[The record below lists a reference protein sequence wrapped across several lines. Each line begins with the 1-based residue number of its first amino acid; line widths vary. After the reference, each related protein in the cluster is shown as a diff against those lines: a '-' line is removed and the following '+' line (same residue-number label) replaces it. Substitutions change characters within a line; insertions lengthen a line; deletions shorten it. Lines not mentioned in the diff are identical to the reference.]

1 MGNSLEAGVSGLR
14 AHQDM
19 LDVVGNNL
27 ANINTPGFK
36 SSRVTFADLISETVR
51 SGTAPTDTQGGIN
64 PSQIGQGVRLGA
76 IEQDMRQGGL
86 QTTGRTL
93 DLALEGEGYF
103 VLSDGTNDMYSRV
116 GTFGIDSNNNLVSTT
131 SGLRVQSATGED
143 IVIDVNST
151 LPAAETQTVDFTGNL
166 DALASPPVAAQLTT
180 PPLSEGSP
188 AQITGSNGQPFALA
202 DGQQFTLR
210 ANGQAAQTV
219 TFRTA
224 DFAAIGAATAAEVAA
239 AINAQLTGVVA
250 TNVGGSVQL
259 ASTQTGNGSSLD
271 VDDALGSPAFTLGL
285 STTLTFGTE
294 VPASATTNLN
304 DIPQNT
310 SDYVAGDIID
320 VAGLDA
326 DGTPISATFVFG
338 TGPGQNGTTL
348 GDLQSFLQGLYTNA
362 NVSINTDGS
371 VQIDANAVGESP
383 LQLVLTDGPVN
394 AGFTSFSSIPYN
406 TTVEGD
412 DGATLQTSIEVI
424 DAQGSPHAVLFT
436 LHKTGANEWEV
447 TATLPDG
454 DGTVLDGDV
463 QGVRFNDDGSFD
475 FVSGIGIGDPNIEIV
490 WAGTTTTQS
499 IALDFGA
506 NGEFSGLT
514 QFGGATTAGA
524 TEQDGY
530 TFGTLSSLNV
540 NSEGQIQGIYTNGQI
555 QVLDQLGITTFANPA
570 GLQKLGDSL
579 LAASPASGAP
589 TPTTAL
595 SGRAGKVVS
604 GSLEGSNVDIALEF
618 TRLITAQRGFQVN
631 SRTITTTDQM
641 LQELANLIR

>member
-36 SSRVTFADLISETVR
+36 ASRVTFADLISETVR
-51 SGTAPTDTQGGIN
+51 TGTAPTATLGGTN
-64 PSQIGQGVRLGA
+64 PNQIGQGVRVGS

-86 QTTGRTL
+86 QTTGRSL
-93 DLALEGEGYF
+93 DLSLEGEGYF
-103 VLSDGTNDMYSRV
+103 VLSDGTSDMYSRV
-116 GTFGIDSNNNLVSTT
+116 GTFGIDSDNTLVSTT

-143 IVIDVNST
+143 IVIDVDST
-151 LPAAETQTVDFTGNL
+151 LPAAASTEVNFTGNL
-166 DALASPPVAAQLTT
+166 DALASPPVAAQIAT
-180 PPLSEGSP
+180 PPLSEGAP
-188 AQITGSNGQPFALA
+188 ATVSGANGAPFALA

-210 ANGQAAQTV
+210 ANGQAAEVV
-219 TFRTA
+219 TFRA
-224 DFAAIGAATAAEVAA
+224 VDFAAIGAATAAEVAA
-239 AINAQLTGVVA
+239 AINAQLSGVVA
-250 TNVGGSVQL
+250 SDVGGTVQL

-271 VDDALGSPAFTLGL
+271 VDDGVGNPAFTLGL

-294 VPASATTNLN
+294 VPATATTQLN
-304 DIPQNT
+304 DLPQNS
-310 SDYVAGDIID
+310 SDYVPGDIID

-326 DGTPISATFVFG
+326 DGTPVSATFVYG
-338 TGPGQNGTTL
+338 TGVGQNGTTL
-348 GDLQSFLQGLYTNA
+348 GDLTAFVQGLYPGST
-362 NVSINTDGS
+362 VSIATNGS
-371 VQIDANAVGESP
+371 VQIDAVAVGESP
-383 LQLVLTDGPVN
+383 LQLTLTDGPVN
-394 AGFTSFSSIPYN
+394 AGFTSYSSIPYA
-406 TTVEGD
+406 TTVEGN
-412 DGATLQTSIEVI
+412 DGAILETSIEVI

-436 LHKTGANEWEV
+436 LHKTAPNQWEV

-454 DGTVLDGDV
+454 DGTLLDGDV

-490 WAGTTTTQS
+490 WAGTTATQT
-499 IALDFGA
+499 ITLDFGA

-514 QFGGATTAGA
+514 QFGGAMTAGA
-524 TEQDGY
+524 TEQDGFG
-530 TFGTLSSLNV
+530 FGTLSSLNV
-540 NSEGQIQGIYTNGQI
+540 NAAGEIQGVYTNGQI

-570 GLQKLGDSL
+570 GLSKIGDSL
-579 LAASPASGAP
+579 LAASPSSGAP
-589 TPTTAL
+589 TPGVAL
-595 SGRAGKVVS
+595 SGRAGKVVA
-604 GSLEGSNVDIALEF
+604 GALEGSNVDIALEF